1 MSFVN
6 YFVSLPVEIKN
17 QESMSKHKSGKR
29 LTKQRLVEMLQTLF
43 QQNPNETFSLKQIF
57 RELKLSTH
65 PAKMLA
71 VDVMDEMAWDDFLTK
86 ASDNSYRLNLKTQV
100 QEGTFIRKANGK
112 NSFQPDDGSKNIF
125 VSERNSL
132 FAMNGDRV
140 RVAMMA
146 RREKHMKEAMVVE
159 ILSHKR
165 DQAVG
170 KLKVEKDY
178 AFLVTEGNI
187 FVHDIL
193 IPKKKLK
200 GGKTGDKAVVKITQW
215 PSKDSKNIVGEV
227 IDVLGKEGDNN
238 VEMHAI
244 LAQYGLPY
252 SYPKQVEE
260 AAEKIDPGITEQ
272 EIKRRE
278 DFRDVWTCTIDP
290 KDAKDFDDALSI
302 RQIVNRK
309 SSNSKLYE
317 VGVHI
322 ADVSHYVKEG
332 SIIDKEATKRAT
344 SVYLV
349 DRTIPM
355 LPERL
360 CNFIC
365 SLRPDEE
372 KLCYSVIFT
381 LDEEA
386 NVKDYH
392 IAHTVIKSNRRY
404 AYEEVQEVL
413 EASYSSKP
421 SSTSKTSDTS
431 SEAENL
437 CTLDKLAK
445 KLRERRFKGGAVKF
459 DREELHFDI
468 DEKGKPTR
476 AYFKKSNDATQLIE
490 EFMLLANRTVAES
503 IGKVKKGTKA
513 KTLPYRIHDQP
524 DPTKLETLREFV
536 VKFGYKMKTSGTK
549 GAISRSLN
557 ALMDDCQGKKEQKLI
572 ETVALRAM
580 MKAKYST
587 HNIGHYG
594 LAFEYYTHFT
604 SPIRRYPD
612 TMVHRLLTKYQ
623 DGGRSANQEKY
634 EELCEHCSDM
644 EQTAQQA
651 ERDSIKYKMV
661 EFMEDKIGNEYDAHI
676 SGIQS
681 YGIYCEIDENHC
693 EGMVPMHDLDDDYYD
708 FDERNY
714 CLVGRRH
721 RNKYQLG
728 DPIRIKVARANL
740 EKRQLDFA
748 LAEEAPKKKKK

>member
-1 MSFVN
+1 MG
-6 YFVSLPVEIKN
+6 K
-17 QESMSKHKSGKR
+17 SKGRR
-29 LTKQRLVEMLQTLF
+29 LNKKIIAEMLQTLF
-43 QQNPNETFSLKQIF
+43 QQHPNEVFTIKQVFKI
-57 RELKLSTH
+57 LKLDTH
-65 PAKMLA
+65 PTRMLA
-71 VDVMDEMAWDDFLTK
+71 IDIMEEMTWDDYLAK
-86 ASDNSYRLNLKTQV
+86 DSDNTYHLNLKTQV
-100 QEGTFIRKANGK
+100 QEGTFIRKSNGK
-112 NSFQPDDGSKNIF
+112 NSFQPDDGGKPIF
-125 VSERNSL
+125 VSERNSM
-132 FAMNGDRV
+132 FALNGDRV

-146 RREKHMKEAMVVE
+146 RRERHIKEAMVVE
-159 ILSHKR
+159 ILSHKL

-170 KLKVEKDY
+170 KLMVEKDY
-178 AFLVTEGNI
+178 AFLVTEGNT

-200 GGKTGDKAVVKITQW
+200 GGKTGEKAVVKITQW
-215 PSKDSKNIVGEV
+215 PSAASKNIVGEV

-252 SYPKQVEE
+252 RYPKNVED
-260 AAEKIDPGITEQ
+260 AANKIEPGITPE

-290 KDAKDFDDALSI
+290 KDAKDFDDALSF
-302 RQIVNRK
+302 RELK
-309 SSNSKLYE
+309 SKSAGGKLYE

-332 SIIDKEATKRAT
+332 SIIDKEAVKRAT

-372 KLCYSVIFT
+372 KLCYSVVFT
-381 LDEEA
+381 LDEDA
-386 NVKDYH
+386 NVKDYR
-392 IAHTVIKSNRRY
+392 IVHTVIKSNRRY
-404 AYEEVQEVL
+404 AYEEVQSIL
-413 EASYSSKP
+413 EMSNEKGEMSNDPY
-421 SSTSKTSDTS
+421 
-431 SEAENL
+431 AEQL
-437 CTLDKLAK
+437 RMLDKFAK
-445 KLRERRFKGGAVKF
+445 KLRERRFKNGAVKF

-468 DEKGKPTR
+468 DENGKPTR

-503 IGKVKKGTKA
+503 IGKVKKRPGKSTKA
-513 KTLPYRIHDQP
+513 KTFVYRVHDQP
-524 DPTKLETLREFV
+524 DPTKLEMLREFV

-549 GAISRSLN
+549 GAISKSLN
-557 ALMDDCQGKKEQKLI
+557 SLMDDCQGKKEQKLI

-594 LAFEYYTHFT
+594 LAFDYYTHFT

-623 DGGRSANQEKY
+623 DGARSANQDKY
-634 EELCEHCSDM
+634 EELSEHSSDM
-644 EQTAQQA
+644 EQIAQQA

-693 EGMVPMHDLDDDYYD
+693 EGMVPMRDLDDDYYD

-721 RNKYQLG
+721 HHKYQLG
-728 DPIRIKVARANL
+728 DAIRIKVARANL
-740 EKRQLDFA
+740 EKRQLDFSIA
-748 LAEEAPKKKKK
+748 D

>member
-1 MSFVN
+1 
-6 YFVSLPVEIKN
+6 
-17 QESMSKHKSGKR
+17 MSKKKGGKR
-29 LTKQRLVEMLQTLF
+29 INKKQIVEMLQALF
-43 QQNPNETFSLKQIF
+43 QEHPNETYSFKQIF
-57 RELKLSTH
+57 RALKIDTH
-65 PAKMLA
+65 PAKMLTI
-71 VDVMDEMAWDDFLTK
+71 DTLDEMTWDDYLTK
-86 ASDNSYRLNLKTQV
+86 TSDNSYRLNQKTQV

-112 NSFQPDDGSKNIF
+112 NSFQPDDGGKPIF
-125 VSERNSL
+125 VSERNSM
-132 FAMNGDRV
+132 FALNGDRV
-140 RVAMMA
+140 KVTMMA
-146 RREKHMKEAMVVE
+146 RREKHIKEAMVVE
-159 ILSHKR
+159 ILSHKM

-170 KLKVEKDY
+170 KLKVEKDF

-187 FVHDIL
+187 FVHDVL

-215 PSKDSKNIVGEV
+215 PSKESKNIVGEV

-252 SYPKQVEE
+252 RYPKAIED
-260 AAEKIDPGITEQ
+260 AAEKIDPGITEE

-302 RQIVNRK
+302 REIVNGK

-332 SIIDKEATKRAT
+332 SIIDKEAVKRAT

-372 KLCYSVIFT
+372 KLCFSVIVT

-386 NVKDYH
+386 NIKSGR

-404 AYEEVQEVL
+404 AYEEVQDIL
-413 EASYSSKP
+413 EGKKSEDSENSEYS
-421 SSTSKTSDTS
+421 
-431 SEAENL
+431 ENL
-437 CTLDKLAK
+437 KTLDCLAK

-468 DEKGKPTR
+468 DESGKPVR

-490 EFMLLANRTVAES
+490 EFMLLANKFVAES
-503 IGKVKKGTKA
+503 IGAQKSRNSRNTQNKA
-513 KTLPYRIHDQP
+513 KTFVYRIHDQP
-524 DPTKLETLREFV
+524 DPTKLENLREFV
-536 VKFGYKMKTSGTK
+536 VKFGYKLKTAGTK
-549 GAISRSLN
+549 GAISKSLN
-557 ALMDDCQGKKEQKLI
+557 SLMDGCQGKKEQKLI

-594 LAFEYYTHFT
+594 LAFDYYTHFT

-623 DGGRSANQEKY
+623 NGARSANQEKY

-644 EQTAQQA
+644 ETVAQQA

-661 EFMEDKIGNEYDAHI
+661 EFMADKVGETYDAHI

-681 YGIYCEIDENHC
+681 YGIYCEVDENHC
-693 EGMVPMHDLDDDYYD
+693 EGMVPMRDLDDDYYD
-708 FDERNY
+708 FDEKNY

-721 RNKYQLG
+721 HHKYQLG
-728 DPIRIKVARANL
+728 DPIRIKVARANI

-748 LAEEAPKKKKK
+748 LAED

>member
-1 MSFVN
+1 MG
-6 YFVSLPVEIKN
+6 KN
-17 QESMSKHKSGKR
+17 KGGKR
-29 LTKQRLVEMLQTLF
+29 LSKKAVAEALQGLF
-43 QQNPNETFSLKQIF
+43 TASPNETYSLKYIF
-57 RELKLSTH
+57 KTLKLNTH

-71 VDVMDEMAWDDFLTK
+71 IDALDEMCWDDYLSK
-86 ASDNSYRLNLKTQV
+86 VGDNQYRLNQKGQV

-112 NSFQPDDGSKNIF
+112 NSFLPDDGGKPIF
-125 VSERNSL
+125 VSERNSM
-132 FAMNGDRV
+132 FALNGDRV

-146 RREKHMKEAMVVE
+146 RRQNHIKEAMVTD
-159 ILSHKR
+159 ILSHKT

-170 KLKVEKDY
+170 KLKVEKDF

-200 GGKTGDKAVVKITQW
+200 GGKDGEKAVVKITQW
-215 PSKDSKNIVGEV
+215 PSKESKNIVGEV

-252 SYPKQVEE
+252 KYPKNVEE
-260 AAEKIDPGITEQ
+260 AAKKIDPGITPE
-272 EIKRRE
+272 EIARRE
-278 DFRDVWTCTIDP
+278 DFRDVFTCTIDP

-302 RQIVNRK
+302 K
-309 SSNSKLYE
+309 KEGKWWE

-322 ADVSHYVKEG
+322 ADVSHYVKEN
-332 SIIDKEATKRAT
+332 SIIDKEAQKRAT

-372 KLCYSVIFT
+372 KLCYSVIFVM
-381 LDEEA
+381 DEEA
-386 NVKDYH
+386 NIKSWH
-392 IAHTVIKSNRRY
+392 LAHTVIRSDRRF
-404 AYEEVQEVL
+404 AYEEVQQIL
-413 EASYSSKP
+413 EDKKGDYAQ
-421 SSTSKTSDTS
+421 
-431 SEAENL
+431 EL
-437 CTLDKLAK
+437 MMLDKMAK
-445 KLRERRFKGGAVKF
+445 ALRERRFKNGAVKF

-468 DEKGKPTR
+468 DADGKPTR

-503 IGKVKKGTKA
+503 IGAAKSSNSKSSNSKPKKTFV
-513 KTLPYRIHDQP
+513 YRIHDQP
-524 DPTKLETLREFV
+524 DPQKLESLRQV
-536 VKFGYKMKTSGTK
+536 VAPFGYKLKTSGTK
-549 GAISRSLN
+549 SAISKSLN
-557 ALMDDCQGKKEQKLI
+557 ALMDEAAGSREQKLI

-594 LAFEYYTHFT
+594 LAFDYYTHFT

-612 TMVHRLLTKYQ
+612 TMVHRLLTRYQ
-623 DGGRSANQEKY
+623 EGGRSANQEHY
-634 EELCEHCSDM
+634 EEQCEHCSDM
-644 EQTAQQA
+644 EQTAQNA

-661 EFMEDKIGNEYDAHI
+661 EFMGDKIGECFDGHI

-681 YGIYCEIDENHC
+681 YGLYVEIDENHC
-693 EGMVPMHDLDDDYYD
+693 EGLVPMHDLRGDYYE
-708 FDERNY
+708 FDEAHY
-714 CLVGRRH
+714 CLIGRRH
-721 RNKYQLG
+721 HSKYQLG

-740 EKRQLDFA
+740 EKRQLDFT
-748 LAEEAPKKKKK
+748 LADDE

>member
-1 MSFVN
+1 
-6 YFVSLPVEIKN
+6 
-17 QESMSKHKSGKR
+17 MSKKKGGKR
-29 LTKQRLVEMLQTLF
+29 LTKKQIVEMLQTFF
-43 QQNPNETFSLKQIF
+43 QEHPNETYSFKQIF
-57 RELKLSTH
+57 RALKLDTH

-71 VDVMDEMAWDDFLTK
+71 IDTMDEMAWDDYLSK

-112 NSFQPDDGSKNIF
+112 NSFQPDDGGKPIF
-125 VSERNSL
+125 VSERNSM
-132 FAMNGDRV
+132 FALNGDRV
-140 RVAMMA
+140 KVTMMA
-146 RREKHMKEAMVVE
+146 RRQNHIKEAMVVE
-159 ILSHKR
+159 ILSHKM

-170 KLKVEKDY
+170 KLQVEKDF

-252 SYPKQVEE
+252 KYPKNVEE
-260 AAEKIDPGITEQ
+260 AAEKIEPGITPQ
-272 EIKRRE
+272 EIARRE
-278 DFRDVWTCTIDP
+278 DFRDVFTCTIDP
-290 KDAKDFDDALSI
+290 KDAKDFDDALSL
-302 RQIVNRK
+302 RPAGK
-309 SSNSKLYE
+309 GLWE

-322 ADVSHYVKEG
+322 ADVSHYVNEG
-332 SIIDKEATKRAT
+332 SIIDKEAVKRAT

-372 KLCYSVIFT
+372 KLCFSVIFV
-381 LDEEA
+381 LDEDA
-386 NVKDYH
+386 NIKKGRIV
-392 IAHTVIKSNRRY
+392 HTVIKSNRRY
-404 AYEEVQEVL
+404 AYEEVQEIL
-413 EASYSSKP
+413 ERGTRNEEGGEKEYS
-421 SSTSKTSDTS
+421 
-431 SEAENL
+431 ENL
-437 CTLDKLAK
+437 KTLDRLAK

-468 DEKGKPTR
+468 DEQGKPIR

-490 EFMLLANRTVAES
+490 EFMLLANKFVAES
-503 IGKVKKGTKA
+503 IGKVQNIRNQNIQKKA
-513 KTLPYRIHDQP
+513 KTFVYRIHDQP

-536 VKFGYKMKTSGTK
+536 VKFGYKLKTAGTK
-549 GAISRSLN
+549 GAISKSLN
-557 ALMDDCQGKKEQKLI
+557 SLMDGCQGKKEQKLI

-594 LAFEYYTHFT
+594 LAFDYYTHFT

-623 DGGRSANQEKY
+623 DGARSANQEKY

-644 EQTAQQA
+644 ETVAQQA

-661 EFMEDKIGNEYDAHI
+661 EFMADKVGETYDAHI

-681 YGIYCEIDENHC
+681 YGIYCEVDENHC

-708 FDERNY
+708 FDEKNY

-721 RNKYQLG
+721 HHKYQLG
-728 DPIRIKVARANL
+728 DPIRIKVARANI

-748 LAEEAPKKKKK
+748 LAED

>member
-1 MSFVN
+1 
-6 YFVSLPVEIKN
+6 
-17 QESMSKHKSGKR
+17 MSKKKGGKR
-29 LTKQRLVEMLQTLF
+29 LNKKQIAEMLQTLF
-43 QQNPNETFSLKQIF
+43 QQHPNETYSFKQIF
-57 RELKLSTH
+57 KALKLDTH
-65 PAKMLA
+65 PTKMLA
-71 VDVMDEMAWDDFLTK
+71 IDLMEEMAWDDYLSK
-86 ASDNSYRLNLKTQV
+86 VSDNSYRLNQKTQI

-112 NSFQPDDGSKNIF
+112 NSFQPDDGGTPVF

-140 RVAMMA
+140 RVTYMA
-146 RREKHMKEAMVVE
+146 RREKHIKEAMVVE

-215 PSKDSKNIVGEV
+215 PSKESKNIVGEV

-252 SYPKQVEE
+252 KYPKAVED
-260 AAEKIDPGITEQ
+260 AAEKIEPGITPE
-272 EIKRRE
+272 EIARRE
-278 DFRDVWTCTIDP
+278 DFRDVFTCTIDP

-302 RQIVNRK
+302 RQRG
-309 SSNSKLYE
+309 KLWE

-332 SIIDKEATKRAT
+332 SVIDKEAVKRAT

-381 LDEEA
+381 LDDEA

-392 IAHTVIKSNRRY
+392 IAHTVIKSNKRY
-404 AYEEVQEVL
+404 AYEEVQEIL
-413 EASYSSKP
+413 KPTPNPSLKGGEKRAAEASLPLEGKA
-421 SSTSKTSDTS
+421 
-431 SEAENL
+431 EAEYL
-437 CTLDKLAK
+437 KTLDHLAK

-468 DEKGKPTR
+468 DETGKPVR

-490 EFMLLANRTVAES
+490 EFMLLANKYVAENV
-503 IGKVKKGTKA
+503 GKAKKAKANGQQPKA
-513 KTLPYRIHDQP
+513 KTMVYRIHDQP
-524 DPTKLETLREFV
+524 DPTKLEMLREFV
-536 VKFGYKMKTSGTK
+536 VKFGYKMKTAGTK
-549 GAISRSLN
+549 GAISKSLN
-557 ALMDDCQGKKEQKLI
+557 ALMDGCQGKKEQKLI

-661 EFMEDKIGNEYDAHI
+661 EFMADKIGNEYDAHI

-693 EGMVPMHDLDDDYYD
+693 EGMVSMHDLDDDYYD

-721 RNKYQLG
+721 HNKYQLG
-728 DPIRIKVARANL
+728 DPVRVKVARANL
-740 EKRQLDFA
+740 EKRQLDFV
-748 LAEEAPKKKKK
+748 LADK

>member
-1 MSFVN
+1 
-6 YFVSLPVEIKN
+6 
-17 QESMSKHKSGKR
+17 MSKKKGGKR
-29 LTKQRLVEMLQTLF
+29 LNKKQIGEMLQTLF
-43 QQNPNETFSLKQIF
+43 QQNPNETFSFKQVF
-57 RELKLSTH
+57 KALKLDTH
-65 PAKMLA
+65 PTKMLA
-71 VDVMDEMAWDDFLTK
+71 IDLMEEMAWDDYLSK
-86 ASDNSYRLNLKTQV
+86 VSDNSYRLNLKTQV

-112 NSFQPDDGSKNIF
+112 NSFQPDDGGTPVF

-140 RVAMMA
+140 KVTYMA
-146 RREKHMKEAMVVE
+146 RREKHIKEAMVVE

-187 FVHDIL
+187 FVHDIF

-215 PSKDSKNIVGEV
+215 PSKESKNIVGEV

-252 SYPKQVEE
+252 KYPHNVEE
-260 AAEKIDPGITEQ
+260 AAEKIEPGITPE
-272 EIKRRE
+272 EIARRE
-278 DFRDVWTCTIDP
+278 DFRDVFTCTIDP

-302 RQIVNRK
+302 RNIVNSK

-332 SIIDKEATKRAT
+332 SIIDKEAVKRAT

-372 KLCYSVIFT
+372 KLCYSVIFV

-404 AYEEVQEVL
+404 AYEEVQEIL
-413 EASYSSKP
+413 IGKNGDYADE
-421 SSTSKTSDTS
+421 
-431 SEAENL
+431 L
-437 CTLDKLAK
+437 RTLDKLAK
-445 KLRERRFKGGAVKF
+445 CLRERRFKGGAVKF

-468 DEKGKPTR
+468 DETGKPVR

-490 EFMLLANRTVAES
+490 EFMLLANRTVAEH
-503 IGKVKKGTKA
+503 IGRVEKPKA
-513 KTLPYRIHDQP
+513 KNAQPKAKKTFVYRIHDQP

-536 VKFGYKMKTSGTK
+536 VKFGYKMKTAGTK
-549 GAISRSLN
+549 GAISKSLN
-557 ALMDDCQGKKEQKLI
+557 ALMDGCQGKKEQKLI

-604 SPIRRYPD
+604 SPIRRFPD

-661 EFMEDKIGNEYDAHI
+661 EFMADKIGNEYDAHI

-681 YGIYCEIDENHC
+681 YGIYCEVDENHC
-693 EGMVPMHDLDDDYYD
+693 EGMVSMHDLDDDYYD

-721 RNKYQLG
+721 HNKYQLG

-740 EKRQLDFA
+740 EKRQLDFV
-748 LAEEAPKKKKK
+748 LADK

>member
-1 MSFVN
+1 
-6 YFVSLPVEIKN
+6 
-17 QESMSKHKSGKR
+17 MSKHKSGKR
-29 LTKQRLVEMLQTLF
+29 LTKQRLAEMLQTLF
-43 QQNPNETFSLKQIF
+43 QQHPNETFSLKQIF

-86 ASDNSYRLNLKTQV
+86 ASDNSYCLNLKTQV

-252 SYPKQVEE
+252 SYPKHVEE

-278 DFRDVWTCTIDP
+278 DFREVWTCTIDP

-332 SIIDKEATKRAT
+332 SIIDKEATNRAT

-372 KLCYSVIFT
+372 KLCYSVIFM

-404 AYEEVQEVL
+404 AYEEVQDVL
-413 EASYSSKP
+413 MGKDGDYATE
-421 SSTSKTSDTS
+421 
-431 SEAENL
+431 L
-437 CTLDKLAK
+437 RTLDKLAK
-445 KLRERRFKGGAVKF
+445 HLRERRFKGGAVKF

-524 DPTKLETLREFV
+524 DPTKLENLREFV

-557 ALMDDCQGKKEQKLI
+557 ALMDSCQGKKEQKLI

-594 LAFEYYTHFT
+594 LAFDYYTHFT

-721 RNKYQLG
+721 HNKYQLG
-728 DPIRIKVARANL
+728 DPIRIKVARANI

>member
-1 MSFVN
+1 
-6 YFVSLPVEIKN
+6 
-17 QESMSKHKSGKR
+17 MSKKKGGKR
-29 LTKQRLVEMLQTLF
+29 LNKRALQEMLQTLF
-43 QQNPNETFSLKQIF
+43 QQNPNETFSFKQVF
-57 RELKLSTH
+57 KVLKLDTH
-65 PAKMLA
+65 PTKMMA
-71 VDVMDEMAWDDFLTK
+71 VDLMEEMAWDDFLSK
-86 ASDNSYRLNLKTQV
+86 VSDNSYRLNLKTQV

-112 NSFQPDDGSKNIF
+112 NSFQPDDGGTPVF

-140 RVAMMA
+140 RVAYMA
-146 RREKHMKEAMVVE
+146 RREKHIKEAMVVE

-187 FVHDIL
+187 FVHDVL

-227 IDVLGKEGDNN
+227 VDILGKEGDNN

-252 SYPKQVEE
+252 KYPKQVED
-260 AAEKIDPGITEQ
+260 AAEKIDPGITPQ
-272 EIKRRE
+272 EISRRE
-278 DFRDVWTCTIDP
+278 DFRDVFTCTIDP

-302 RQIVNRK
+302 QK
-309 SSNSKLYE
+309 KGKLWE

-332 SIIDKEATKRAT
+332 SIIDKEAMKRAT

-404 AYEEVQEVL
+404 AYEEVQDIL
-413 EASYSSKP
+413 ESSNSSK
-421 SSTSKTSDTS
+421 SSKSSKSG
-431 SEAENL
+431 SEDPYANEL
-437 CTLDKLAK
+437 RTLDKLAK
-445 KLRERRFKGGAVKF
+445 CLRERRFKGGAVKF

-468 DEKGKPTR
+468 DEKGKPIR

-503 IGKVKKGTKA
+503 VGRVKKGVKA

-549 GAISRSLN
+549 GAISKSLN
-557 ALMDDCQGKKEQKLI
+557 TLMDSCQGKKEQKLI

-623 DGGRSANQEKY
+623 DGARSANQQKY

-644 EQTAQQA
+644 EQTAQMA

-693 EGMVPMHDLDDDYYD
+693 EGMVPMRDLDDDYYD

-721 RNKYQLG
+721 HHKYQLG
-728 DPIRIKVARANL
+728 DPVRIKVARANL
-740 EKRQLDFA
+740 EKRQLDFI
-748 LAEEAPKKKKK
+748 LAE

>member
-1 MSFVN
+1 
-6 YFVSLPVEIKN
+6 
-17 QESMSKHKSGKR
+17 MSKKKGGKR
-29 LTKQRLVEMLQTLF
+29 LNKKQVAEMLQTLF
-43 QQNPNETFSLKQIF
+43 QQHPNETFSFKQIF
-57 RELKLSTH
+57 KALKLDTH
-65 PAKMLA
+65 PSKMLA
-71 VDVMDEMAWDDFLTK
+71 IDLMEEMAWDDYLSK
-86 ASDNSYRLNLKTQV
+86 VSDNSYRLNQKTQV

-112 NSFQPDDGSKNIF
+112 NSFQPDDGGTPVF

-140 RVAMMA
+140 KVTYMA
-146 RREKHMKEAMVVE
+146 RREKHIKEAMVVE

-178 AFLVTEGNI
+178 AFLITEGNI
-187 FVHDIL
+187 FVHDVL

-215 PSKDSKNIVGEV
+215 PSKESKNIVGEV

-252 SYPKQVEE
+252 RYPKNVED
-260 AAEKIDPGITEQ
+260 AAEKIEPGITPE
-272 EIKRRE
+272 EIARRE
-278 DFRDVWTCTIDP
+278 DFRNVFTCTIDP

-302 RQIVNRK
+302 QKKGKNW
-309 SSNSKLYE
+309 E

-332 SIIDKEATKRAT
+332 SVIDKEATKRAT

-372 KLCYSVIFT
+372 KLCYSVVFV
-381 LDEEA
+381 LDEDA

-404 AYEEVQEVL
+404 AYEEVQDILMGKDGDYADEL
-413 EASYSSKP
+413 R
-421 SSTSKTSDTS
+421 
-431 SEAENL
+431 
-437 CTLDKLAK
+437 TLDKLAK
-445 KLRERRFKGGAVKF
+445 CLRERRFKGGAVKF

-468 DEKGKPTR
+468 DETGKPVR

-490 EFMLLANRTVAES
+490 EFMLLANKYVAET
-503 IGKVKKGTKA
+503 IGKAKKPKANGQPSKA
-513 KTLPYRIHDQP
+513 KTFVYRIHDQP

-536 VKFGYKMKTSGTK
+536 VKFGYKMKTAGTK
-549 GAISRSLN
+549 GAISKSLN
-557 ALMDDCQGKKEQKLI
+557 ALMDGCQGKKEQKLI

-623 DGGRSANQEKY
+623 DGARSANQEKY

-661 EFMEDKIGNEYDAHI
+661 EFMADKIGNEYDAHI

-693 EGMVPMHDLDDDYYD
+693 EGMVSMHDLDDDYYD

-714 CLVGRRH
+714 RLVGRRH
-721 RNKYQLG
+721 HNKYQLG
-728 DPIRIKVARANL
+728 DPVRIKVARANM
-740 EKRQLDFA
+740 EKRQLDFV
-748 LAEEAPKKKKK
+748 LADTH